1 MRFLVKELQEAEDKG
16 ERVWVLGHV
25 LTGWDGTN
33 PLPNPTGMQILNHVG
48 VYHWHY
54 TDTKTDLFYQIIDR
68 YSPHVI
74 AGVFFGHTHEDQFM
88 IYYANNGT
96 TRDSAHAQ
104 TVGWIGPSITPLTN
118 LNSGYRVYE
127 VDTGDFSIYNAH
139 TYYSNVSSFGAIN
152 ASQTGPVFKF
162 EYSAREAYSIG
173 WPDNAPL
180 NATYWHRVTEA
191 MATNH
196 SLVSKFNTF
205 QGKTSVKSPN
215 CTSDACAEAK
225 VCYMRSGS
233 VALGQACPQG

>member
-1 MRFLVKELQEAEDKG
+1 MHTSTSIPVK
-16 ERVWVLGHV
+16 WNC
-25 LTGWDGTN
+25 GTYD
-33 PLPNPTGMQILNHVG
+33 LL
-48 VYHWHY
+48 
-54 TDTKTDLFYQIIDR
+54 DLFYQIIDR

-74 AGVFFGHTHEDQFM
+74 AGIFFGHTHEDQFM

-96 TRDSAHAQ
+96 TRDAANAQ

-127 VDTGDFSIYNAH
+127 VDTGDFSVYNTY

-162 EYSAREAYSIG
+162 EYSAREAYPIG
-173 WPDNAPL
+173 WPDSAPL

-215 CTSDACAEAK
+215 CTSDACAVAK